1 VKFVGTVIF
10 AVALALGIA
19 RLFRAKTKPKA
30 QRDRVRR
37 AFHEIA
43 KRADPVALEDFRFAR
58 RQLTKES
65 KD

>member
-1 VKFVGTVIF
+1 MKLVGAII

-19 RLFRAKTKPKA
+19 RLFRAKPTPKA

-58 RQLTKES
+58 RQFNKE
-65 KD
+65 DRL